1 MNLKSTLITILITI
15 FMLTINTKAQ
25 KPGWMDNSVKSLK
38 DSFGKEITDKESLTR
53 FQKGLEQVA
62 GFWYEEDGNKDV
74 FEQFVKS
81 GFIKNE
87 KERDEAF
94 SRIERILEKIDGH
107 MAETGR
113 ELRLQ
118 VDLDLGNILPVDELF
133 AAYNPSAHITDDFF
147 ANKIAF
153 IILLNFPA
161 STLDEQLKYGENW
174 SRKKWAEARLGQR
187 FSMRLPANIN
197 LEISRAAS
205 EADQYISGYNI
216 WMHHLVDKDG
226 NRLFPAKLRLLS
238 HWNLRDEIKANYGN
252 KTNGIEKQR
261 TIQKVMER
269 IVTQTIPYVVIDNPA
284 VDWNPYTNEVTKSS
298 VKDFEN
304 EGKENKEI
312 SNSPEPDTRYKV
324 LLNTYLASRMA
335 DPYSPNAPTLIDRKF
350 NLDRQIPE
358 SRVKKILEDVVSSPL
373 LLKVAAL
380 IEKRLGRKL
389 EPFDIWYN
397 GFLPRGKYSE
407 EELNK
412 IVTSKY
418 PSAKAFEDDIPNI
431 LVKLGFPKDKADFLA
446 KNIAVD
452 PARGSGHA
460 MGAAMKDVKARLR
473 TRIGKGGMD
482 YKGFN
487 IAVHELGHNVEQTL
501 SLNSI
506 DHTLLQGVPNTAF
519 TEAFAFVFQANDLM
533 LLGLENDDKNAEAL
547 KVLNDFWATF
557 EIAGVAL
564 LDIEVWRWMYAHPD
578 ATPAQLKEATLKM
591 AVDLWN
597 KYYAPVLNQKDVN
610 LLAIYSHMIDA
621 FLYLPDYPVGHL
633 IAFQIEEQMKKAG
646 NIGKEF
652 ERMAIQGNIAP
663 DLWMKNATS
672 NVVGA
677 EAMLGAVEKALSTV
691 VK

>member
-1 MNLKSTLITILITI
+1 
-15 FMLTINTKAQ
+15 
-25 KPGWMDNSVKSLK
+25 
-38 DSFGKEITDKESLTR
+38 
-53 FQKGLEQVA
+53 
-62 GFWYEEDGNKDV
+62 
-74 FEQFVKS
+74 
-81 GFIKNE
+81 
-87 KERDEAF
+87 
-94 SRIERILEKIDGH
+94 
-107 MAETGR
+107 
-113 ELRLQ
+113 
-118 VDLDLGNILPVDELF
+118 
-133 AAYNPSAHITDDFF
+133 
-147 ANKIAF
+147 
-153 IILLNFPA
+153 
-161 STLDEQLKYGENW
+161 
-174 SRKKWAEARLGQR
+174 
-187 FSMRLPANIN
+187 MRLPANIN

-252 KTNGIEKQR
+252 NTNGIEKQR

-269 IVTQTIPYVVIDNPA
+269 IVTQTIPEIVIDNPA

-298 VKDFEN
+298 VKDYDN

-358 SRVKKILEDVVSSPL
+358 ARVKKILEDVVSSPL
-373 LLKVAAL
+373 LFKVAAL

-412 IVTSKY
+412 IVSSKY
-418 PSAKAFEDDIPNI
+418 PNAKAFEDDIPNI
-431 LVKLGFPKDKADFLA
+431 LVKLGFQKDKVDFIA

-597 KYYAPVLNQKDVN
+597 KYYAPVLNQNDVN

-652 ERMAIQGNIAP
+652 ERMATQGNIAP
-663 DLWMKNATS
+663 DLWMKKAAGNM
-672 NVVGA
+672 VGA

-691 VK
+691 TK